1 MVVAYYIM
9 GAALAAWMTT
19 GNGHLDWRLSL
30 LVLPIM
36 YLAHVCY
43 NAFAGG
49 TTSQSLVCLT
59 CQSNLGLFR
68 RLTNHHFCCDE
79 HEAMYLAQ
87 LQELALTR
95 LHNAIAVTSV
105 DSGETALHREVK
117 VNRENPEL
125 ITPVPPG
132 QREQTQALIVL
143 PKLTKFKPSPAY
155 RLAE

>member
-49 TTSQSLVCLT
+49 TSQSLVCLG
-59 CQSNLGLFR
+59 CKSNLGLFR
-68 RLTNHHFCCDE
+68 RLTSHHFCCDQ
-79 HEAMYLAQ
+79 HEAMYLAE
-87 LQELALTR
+87 LQQLALTR
-95 LHNAIAVTSV
+95 LHNAIAPTSV
-105 DSGETALHREVK
+105 DSSETHLQREVE
-117 VNRENPEL
+117 VNRESHEL
-125 ITPVPPG
+125 TTAVALAPSEP
-132 QREQTQALIVL
+132 TQALMVL
-143 PKLTKFKPSPAY
+143 PKLTKFRPSPAY